1 MVPYRLRQVWNLF
14 NRRPGEADRAWV
26 RARLSPAQQA
36 LFFAQ
41 EPGDQAHAITVART
55 LLAQG
60 HADERLL
67 RAALLHDAGKAP
79 GISLPYRTAVILLK
93 KIAPAWLA
101 SLSPTRAG
109 WLAPLARAWHHP
121 ALGAALAAAAGCDP
135 DTVAL
140 IAHHQH
146 RDPDLP
152 ADLRSLLSALQAVDD
167 AS

>member
-1 MVPYRLRQVWNLF
+1 MLPYRLQQVWNLF
-14 NRRPGEADRAWV
+14 HRSPTDEARAWA
-26 RARLSPAQQA
+26 RAQLTAAQQA

-41 EPGDQAHAITVART
+41 EPADQAHAIVVARA
-55 LLAQG
+55 LVAQG
-60 HADERLL
+60 KTDPRLI

-93 KIAPAWLA
+93 KVAPGWLSA
-101 SLSPTRAG
+101 LSPDRRD

-121 ALGAALAAAAGCDP
+121 AIGAELAERAGCDP

-140 IAHHQH
+140 IAQHQR

-152 ADLRSLLSALQAVDD
+152 DELCPLHAALQVVDD
-167 AS
+167 AN